1 MVTPKQLETALQ
13 NDWLLSGDKFLSES
27 KANGY
32 TYFKRDYLFRI
43 GRWRDKIVEPLF
55 LSPHKYFRKTLVIGH
70 SDLPLLEI
78 DQKILRLMQVK
89 NVYAT
94 NTDCKNDF
102 SKALPLGL
110 SNDSHESKLHSI
122 FGNKNHIRLANE
134 SSVPTRSF
142 SNSIY
147 ANFTLSNNLKER
159 AELRKLIEFRK
170 NTTLSDPDF
179 TESGRTNYLISLREH
194 NFVLC
199 PEGNGIDTHRLWETL
214 YMGGIPI
221 IKFNASL
228 NDLVKNL
235 PVLVIAKW
243 ELVLDDGYLEAEFN
257 RITNS
262 QFAISE
268 LFWPHWQKILS
279 S

>member
-1 MVTPKQLETALQ
+1 MVTPKQLEAALQ

-27 KANGY
+27 KASGY
-32 TYFKRDYLFRI
+32 TYFKRDFLFRI

-55 LSPHKYFRKTLVIGH
+55 LSPHKFFRKTLVVGH
-70 SDLPLLEI
+70 SDLPLREI
-78 DQKILRLMQVK
+78 DQKILRFMGVK
-89 NVYAT
+89 NVFAT
-94 NTDCKNDF
+94 NADCRNYF
-102 SKALPLGL
+102 ARALPLGL
-110 SNDSHESKLHSI
+110 SNDSRESKLHAI
-122 FGNKNHIRLANE
+122 FGNKNHIKLANE
-134 SSVPTRSF
+134 SSVPTRNF

-159 AELRKLIEFRK
+159 AELRKIIENSK
-170 NTTLSDPDF
+170 NVTLSNPDF
-179 TESGRTNYLISLREH
+179 TESGRTNYLMSLREH

-221 IKFNASL
+221 IKSNKSL
-228 NDLVKNL
+228 NGLVKNL
-235 PVLVIAKW
+235 PVLVIPNW
-243 ELVLDDGYLEAEFN
+243 ELVLDDAYLETEFN
-257 RITNS
+257 RISNS

-268 LFWPHWQKILS
+268 LFWPHWQKVLS